1 MPYQPQALPT
11 VDLLPAVH
19 ETTSAELA
27 SLLGDFGGD
36 DWDIVWLE
44 DGRLGGRPRNGNPRP
59 AGPFVL
65 VADTPAQMRNL
76 LESAPPACGPE
87 ANLRCGNAFPLG
99 PIAEAIISRLRESG
113 LDVREQARSG
123 PAVDVVVT
131 NPRRPGNGHVVI
143 DRNGLIEWNRYRQA
157 TDQLVIAHM
166 TNAVIC
172 LLTTS
177 GDRGPDR
184 SGPRG
189 DTCCVT
195 CGGEGTLQ
203 TSPDGSPRP

>member
-1 MPYQPQALPT
+1 MPYQPQALPA
-11 VDLLPAVH
+11 VDPLPAVH

-27 SLLGDFGGD
+27 SLLRDFGGD

-44 DGRLGGRPRNGNPRP
+44 NGRLGARPRNGNPRP

-65 VADTPAQMRNL
+65 VADAPAQVRNL
-76 LESAPPACGPE
+76 LESASPACGPE
-87 ANLRCGNAFPLG
+87 ASLGCGNAFPHG
-99 PIAEAIISRLRESG
+99 SISEAVISRLRESG
-113 LDVREQARSG
+113 LNVRGRARSG
-123 PAVDVVVT
+123 QAAGFVVT

-143 DRNGLIEWNRYRQA
+143 DRNGLIEWNRHRQA

-166 TNAVIC
+166 TNAVIN

-184 SGPRG
+184 SGPREIFA
-189 DTCCVT
+189 V
-195 CGGEGTLQ
+195 
-203 TSPDGSPRP
+203 

>member
-1 MPYQPQALPT
+1 MTHQPQAPPA

-19 ETTSAELA
+19 ETASAELA
-27 SLLGDFGGD
+27 SLLRDFGGD

-44 DGRLGGRPRNGNPRP
+44 HGRLGARPRNGNPRP

-76 LESAPPACGPE
+76 LESASPACGPE
-87 ANLRCGNAFPLG
+87 ANLCCGNAFPLG
-99 PIAEAIISRLRESG
+99 LISEAIISRLRESG

-123 PAVDVVVT
+123 LAVDFVVR

-143 DRNGLIEWNRYRQA
+143 DRNGLIEWNRHRQV

-172 LLTTS
+172 LLTTA
-177 GDRGPDR
+177 GDRHPDR
-184 SGPRG
+184 SGPREISA
-189 DTCCVT
+189 V
-195 CGGEGTLQ
+195 
-203 TSPDGSPRP
+203 